1 MIKNNEMLVASTE
14 RMFQGLERLQYN
26 LDSLSRKMESGEAKT
41 EARFEKLDEDL
52 GELRKKVE
60 ELEQQRSATVDRS
73 ACSGLSSETG
83 GGTSSR
89 LAAAKTLWLPEAI
102 ECKGWVTDWSNPQ
115 ARSQQMK
122 TGKEIEEMLREICSH
137 LPRDKL
143 RSVDEEKT
151 KRVNS
156 GRVLYGKLIIKMRS
170 GTAAE
175 EVWSLRKFLEDTQT
189 SMTKVPAEAKYMVDA
204 PPWKKPHIVAKA
216 KMFSAMREAGV
227 QMKDITSETGPP
239 ESKIYRT
246 ARQEGDRPTL
256 LASYSEG
263 KGWNVIES
271 VLQEMCPS
279 STAAG
284 LMRAY
289 DRA

>member
-26 LDSLSRKMESGEAKT
+26 LDALSRKMESGEAKT
-41 EARFEKLDEDL
+41 EARFERVNEDL

-60 ELEQQRSATVDRS
+60 ELEQQRKVTVDLS
-73 ACSGLSSETG
+73 ACSRLSSES
-83 GGTSSR
+83 GGTSAR
-89 LAAAKTLWLPEAI
+89 LVAAKTLWLPEAI

-122 TGKEIEEMLREICSH
+122 TGKEIEDMIREICSH
-137 LPRDKL
+137 LPMDKL
-143 RSVDEEKT
+143 RLVDEEKT

-156 GRVLYGKLIIKMRS
+156 GRVLYGKLIIKVRS

-175 EVWSLRKFLEDTQT
+175 EVWGLRKFLEDTQAA
-189 SMTKVPAEAKYMVDA
+189 MTKVPAEAKFMVDA

-216 KMFSAMREAGV
+216 KMFTAMREAGV
-227 QMKDITSETGPP
+227 QMGDLTSETGPP

-271 VLQEMCPS
+271 VLQELCPS

-284 LMRAY
+284 LVRAY